1 MSQPLPAV
9 RYVVP
14 LVAAALLAGCSA
26 INLDNNTTRVG
37 SPPYE
42 KGSGTVA
49 TAARELTAFHAVS
62 ASQGVTVLV
71 SSGSTAGAKV
81 RGDDNLLDNV
91 TTTVA
96 NGTLRVE
103 IRGSI
108 ETRNRLEVT
117 VTAGGP
123 VDGLAADSGSTVD
136 AEGLEAGELSVSA
149 SSGAT
154 VRGGGHAQSLRVTA
168 TAGSTAD
175 LRNIEAGGVHV
186 DASSGS
192 TIHVNASGAVA
203 GTCTAGSTVK
213 VGGKPASVDVS
224 ADTSSSVG
232 RE

>member
-1 MSQPLPAV
+1 MSHRLPAA
-9 RYVVP
+9 RFFVP
-14 LVAAALLAGCSA
+14 VVAAALLGGCSA

-49 TAARELTAFHAVS
+49 TQTRELAAFHAIS

-71 SSGSTAGAKV
+71 SSGSAAGATV
-81 RGDDNLLDNV
+81 RADDNLLDNV
-91 TTTVA
+91 TTAVV

-103 IRGSI
+103 VRGSI
-108 ETRNRLEVT
+108 ETHNRLEVT

-123 VDGLAADSGSTVD
+123 IDALAADAGSSVD
-136 AEGLEAGELSVSA
+136 AESLDAGELSVAA
-149 SSGAT
+149 SSGST
-154 VRGGGHAQSLRVTA
+154 VRGGGRAQSLHVTA
-168 TAGSTAD
+168 AAGSTAD
-175 LRNIEAGGVHV
+175 LRNVEAGAVHV

-192 TIHVNASGAVA
+192 TIRVNASGAVS

-213 VGGKPASVDVS
+213 VLGKPASVDVS
-224 ADTSSSVG
+224 ADTSSTVG